1 MSNVRITAIGDE
13 ALSVEVLLGDQNRAW
28 RDLEA
33 GESAD
38 LAVGGN
44 QTLRVGPARDVPST
58 FITPDDEPAV
68 ETPWVTDDEG
78 AGDVPSTFI
87 TPDDEPAVETPWV
100 TGEEDADLP
109 VGVDVTA
116 EDDGRETQSIGPGDI
131 GEMGVLFGGIEAKV
145 EEAAAE
151 AGEAEA
157 EAEASVVSTLEAD
170 SPLEVGSLSDLPSP
184 FDTDEKSAKW
194 DAEEAEDTGEEAQ
207 A

>member
-28 RDLEA
+28 RNLEA

-68 ETPWVTDDEG
+68 ETPWVT
-78 AGDVPSTFI
+78 
-87 TPDDEPAVETPWV
+87 
-100 TGEEDADLP
+100 GEEDADLP

-116 EDDGRETQSIGPGDI
+116 EDDGREAQSIGPGDI
-131 GEMGVLFGGIEAKV
+131 GDMGALFGGIEAKV

-184 FDTDEKSAKW
+184 FDTDEKSAEG